1 MARTFIEWTPASG
14 EGWYASGSRLVHWSW
29 EWHLLIAGFGY
40 PKLAAI
46 TVSDCHLIL
55 VICVVA

>member
-1 MARTFIEWTPASG
+1 MGTAP
-14 EGWYASGSRLVHWSW
+14 SRDSDRVR
-29 EWHLLIAGFGY
+29 

-46 TVSDCHLIL
+46 TVSGRHLIL